1 MDVMK
6 LLKKLN
12 NKDKK
17 QRMKF
22 FKDWKLRKK
31 KERDKSK
38 NLKTLKENFTKK
50 NMRPNWEEKNVKK
63 NKNDTDKEFQCKSLI
78 KRQKKGKD

>member
-63 NKNDTDKEFQCKSLI
+63 NKNDTNKEFQCKSLI